1 MRRWLLFSRK
11 AMTNLDRVLKSRD
24 ITLPTKVRIVKAIVF
39 SVVMY
44 GCESWSIKKAEN
56 QGINAFQLWCWRRL
70 LRVPWNCREIKL
82 VNLKGNQSWILT
94 GWTDAETPVF
104 WSPDGMSWLTGK
116 VPDAGKDWGQ
126 KEKRVSEDEMAG
138 WHHWCNG
145 HEHGQ
150 FSRDGGTGRPGML
163 QSIWLQ
169 RVR

>member
-11 AMTNLDRVLKSRD
+11 AMTNLDSVLKSRD
-24 ITLPTKVRIVKAIVF
+24 ITLPTKVHIVKAIVF

-44 GCESWSIKKAEN
+44 GCESWSVKKAEN

-70 LRVPWNCREIKL
+70 LRVPWNCREIKP

-126 KEKRVSEDEMAG
+126 KEKRVSEDEMAE

-150 FSRDGGTGRPGML
+150 FSRDGGAGRPGML